1 MNRLIAAALAAG
13 MATSAA
19 AADLRICVE
28 GAYPPFSETNAQGE
42 VVGFDIDIANA
53 LCDEMGRSCEM
64 VQTEWDG
71 IIPAL
76 LERKCDAIV
85 ASMSITEDR
94 QKVVDFTNKY
104 YQTPAKFV
112 APEDTDLAA
121 TSEGMAGATVGVQRG
136 TIHQDFME
144 GEFPS
149 VDLKLYGTQDE
160 AYLDLQAGRLDAVM
174 ADSVAIN
181 QGFLETEQGE
191 GYAFF
196 GPGYSIPEYHGEG
209 VGIAVRPGS
218 EELKQ
223 ELNAAIDAI
232 RADGTYDEIASE
244 YFDFDIY
251 GGSGGAAGAD
261 DSASGTSG

>member
-1 MNRLIAAALAAG
+1 MKRFIAAAALAG
-13 MATSAA
+13 FATSAA

-42 VVGFDIDIANA
+42 VIGFDIDIANA
-53 LCDEMGRSCEM
+53 LCEEMGRSCEM

-94 QKVVDFTNKY
+94 KKVVDFTNKY

-112 APEDTDLAA
+112 AAEDSGLEATQESLA
-121 TSEGMAGATVGVQRG
+121 GKTVGVQRG

-144 GEFPS
+144 GEFPD

-160 AYLDLQAGRLDAVM
+160 AYLDLQAGRVDAVM
-174 ADSVAIN
+174 ADSVAISD
-181 QGFLETEQGE
+181 GFLGTEQGE

-196 GPGYSIPEYHGEG
+196 GPDYSIPEYHGEG

-218 EELKQ
+218 EDLKA
-223 ELNAAIDAI
+223 EFNAAIDAI
-232 RADGTYDEIASE
+232 REDGTYEEIADK
-244 YFDFDIY
+244 YFDFNIY
-251 GGSGGAAGAD
+251 GS
-261 DSASGTSG
+261 